1 MFFFP
6 IFFYSPDFQFI
17 RYIETVL
24 SKQNKTKNRS
34 HLVAR
39 ICIPSFFI
47 CFLHWPFFDCSW
59 LSSSFILPHRIFYV
73 PMHKMHRF
81 FARRTHSKYT
91 NTHTHRPNNNS
102 NRESYLACCMLRL
115 DAFNLCTHFGVL
127 QRFFQ
132 FVFSKSMAIVTCCY
146 SSQHTQQFLL
156 ASHMLA
162 LNTLYHVVCYE
173 VHVTKCFMHPKTHG
187 DIALSF
193 QFSKRTITSKL

>member
-1 MFFFP
+1 MHSIFLYMF
-6 IFFYSPDFQFI
+6 
-17 RYIETVL
+17 L
-24 SKQNKTKNRS
+24 A
-34 HLVAR
+34 LA
-39 ICIPSFFI
+39 
-47 CFLHWPFFDCSW
+47 FLRLFLDCSLL
-59 LSSSFILPHRIFYV
+59 LSFCHIVYSMCQCTKCTDFSPEELT
-73 PMHKMHRF
+73 
-81 FARRTHSKYT
+81 ANTQ
-91 NTHTHRPNNNS
+91 THTHRPNNNS

-193 QFSKRTITSKL
+193 